1 MAPIPSARGF
11 TLFETLIATGI
22 LITALAGVAQL
33 FVLGSQL
40 ARKSTASGIALLA
53 TQNKLEELQGLAFG
67 YDSYGD
73 AETDPHLAPAPDHT
87 LNEDTP
93 PYLDWL
99 DSAGEVQAE
108 EQGAAFVR
116 RWRIARLDALLPDA
130 ITIEVCVFPARA
142 GEQEAAAADACLST
156 LRTRQP

>member
-1 MAPIPSARGF
+1 MAPPSTARGF

-40 ARKSTASGIALLA
+40 ARKSTSSGIALLA

-67 YDSYGD
+67 YDSYG
-73 AETDPHLAPAPDHT
+73 ASETDPHLAPTPGHT

-99 DSAGEVQAE
+99 DSAGEIQQSDA
-108 EQGAAFVR
+108 GAAFVR
-116 RWRIARLDALLPDA
+116 RWRIARLDAQVPDA

-142 GEQEAAAADACLST
+142 GAQEAAAADACLST